1 MAVWTFARLT
11 LHEAAR
17 SRFVLLT
24 AVLGAVYIALIA
36 WGCHTLLDFA
46 KSPSAA
52 QVSAVGIEVMA
63 LFMISFVLPLVA
75 VFVAG
80 ASTHHDGETGL
91 LQAMLTRPIRR
102 AELVVG
108 KWLGAAML
116 LAVYTAVLAGG
127 VIGAAGLILDYYPPH
142 PFLAGGLLWLEAL
155 VVLSLRMLFG
165 TFLGNMASGILPLML
180 YGLGWMGG
188 LVESLGQALDIQAM
202 VNGGI
207 TTSLVI
213 PTDALWRGVSYF
225 LLPSVASGIAGQAVG
240 RGNPLV
246 SFVPIAGPMV
256 IWAVA
261 YVTTVLALGGWL
273 FARRDV

>member
-1 MAVWTFARLT
+1 
-11 LHEAAR
+11 
-17 SRFVLLT
+17 
-24 AVLGAVYIALIA
+24 
-36 WGCHTLLDFA
+36 
-46 KSPSAA
+46 
-52 QVSAVGIEVMA
+52 
-63 LFMISFVLPLVA
+63 
-75 VFVAG
+75 
-80 ASTHHDGETGL
+80 
-91 LQAMLTRPIRR
+91 
-102 AELVVG
+102 
-108 KWLGAAML
+108 ML
-116 LAVYTAVLAGG
+116 LAVYTAVLTGG
-127 VIGAAGLILDYYPPH
+127 VIGATGLILDYYPPH